1 MNQQVKDYIKNMN
14 DLQAQIDAL
23 TDKQIKYGEKLL
35 SNEHLLSYHSDGCEK
50 VVKML
55 PQECVSRLYLVDR
68 VRYLRRQEAEA

>member
-1 MNQQVKDYIKNMN
+1 MHQQVKAYIKNIN

-23 TDKQIKYGEKLL
+23 TDKQIKYGKKLL
-35 SNEHLLSYHSDGCEK
+35 SNEHLLSYHSDGCVE

-68 VRYLRRQEAEA
+68 VRYLRKQEAEA